1 MTILRQKYQQ
11 EIIPELQ
18 KKLKLANV
26 FAVPK
31 LEKIVLN
38 IGVAQPQDPRARSQV
53 IDNVVQQL
61 ALITGQKPVVT
72 TAKKSIANF
81 KLRAGDPMGV
91 KVTLRGDRM
100 WHFLEKLISIALP
113 RVKDFRGIP
122 INAFDGQGNY
132 ALGIDEQIIFPE
144 INYDKIDSI
153 RSLQVIMVTSAKDN
167 QSAHALL
174 KMLGMPFEKEQAN

>member
-11 EIIPELQ
+11 EILPKLQ
-18 KKLKLANV
+18 KQLSLKNS
-26 FAVPK
+26 FAVPR
-31 LEKIVLN
+31 LEKIIIN
-38 IGVAQPQDPRARSQV
+38 IGIAQPQDPRARGQIIENVAQQV
-53 IDNVVQQL
+53 
-61 ALITGQKPVVT
+61 ALIAGQKPVIT

-122 INAFDGQGNY
+122 ANAFDGQGNY

-144 INYDKIDSI
+144 INYDKIESI
-153 RSLQVIMVTSAKDN
+153 RSLQVVMVTSAKDN
-167 QSAHALL
+167 QSAKELL
-174 KMLGMPFEKEQAN
+174 EMLGMPFEKEQNN